1 MMFLKCCLLKS
12 HFRDMAIS
20 LTVQRTKL
28 YGRPINFRF
37 AIVMAPD
44 LNRLSGV
51 CVRADWKSHDS
62 MANEFV
68 SAGLPS
74 PVTLWKMAEFD
85 SL

>member
-1 MMFLKCCLLKS
+1 MSGDKEPIKNQLNL
-12 HFRDMAIS
+12 DW
-20 LTVQRTKL
+20 LTVQRTKP

-37 AIVMAPD
+37 AIVMAPN

-51 CVRADWKSHDS
+51 CVYADWKSHDS

-68 SAGLPS
+68 NAGLPS
-74 PVTLWKMAEFD
+74 LVTLWKMAEFD